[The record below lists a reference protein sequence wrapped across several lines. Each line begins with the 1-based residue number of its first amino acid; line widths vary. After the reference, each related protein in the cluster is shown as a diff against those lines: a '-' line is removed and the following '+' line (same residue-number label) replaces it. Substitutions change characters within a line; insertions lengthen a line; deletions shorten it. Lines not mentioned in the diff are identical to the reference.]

1 MGWHL
6 EQKSRKQQ
14 SWISSSSLGSLV
26 CLVTLLVHLSLPSV
40 HQYEHI
46 LEGFIVS
53 AAGGD
58 EKRSEFQLG
67 AAESQHRDHSHHD
80 AATCSICQAASLCRY
95 FSAPTLCLSPISAL
109 PVQRFWDRAFTSIV
123 ADVNLLTSGP
133 RAPPASFYLAILPKP
148 FL

>member
-46 LEGFIVS
+46 LESTAIMLN
-53 AAGGD
+53 D
-58 EKRSEFQLG
+58 QTRKRTYVHLG
-67 AAESQHRDHSHHD
+67 
-80 AATCSICQAASLCRY
+80 
-95 FSAPTLCLSPISAL
+95 
-109 PVQRFWDRAFTSIV
+109 PVWYLEHQGLELRCGWVT
-123 ADVNLLTSGP
+123 NL
-133 RAPPASFYLAILPKP
+133 
-148 FL
+148 